1 MAELPNDEF
10 QDLEGEQR
18 HKELMAKLTA
28 IAERPHD
35 SPVATLEPL
44 LEKHFSTIETI
55 TRSAIEAAA
64 ERKDTVINLDPEP
77 LVTAINE
84 SRAEIVQLL
93 LDRPAA
99 PTSFKIERDSKG
111 LIKRIIA
118 E

>member
-10 QDLEGEQR
+10 KELEGEQR

-28 IAERPHD
+28 IAERPHE
-35 SPVATLEPL
+35 SSAAVLEPL

-64 ERKDTVINLDPEP
+64 ERKDTVIDLEP
-77 LVTAINE
+77 LITQINE
-84 SRAEIVQLL
+84 SHAEIVQLL

-99 PTSFKIERDSKG
+99 PTSFKIERNSKG
-111 LIKRIIA
+111 LITRIVA